1 VWRFQRNLP
10 DGHALTA
17 ARDHQ
22 TRIDMKASAK
32 TQIIGQ
38 SRATQFLREL
48 IQTLAASSSTA
59 LVTGESGTGKELV
72 AQALHAQG
80 PRAGGPFVPI
90 NCGAIPRDLIE
101 SELFGHRK
109 GAFTGAVADRLG
121 RFELAHGGTLFLD
134 EIGDLPM
141 DMQVKLLRVL
151 QERCLLPVGASRE
164 VPVDVRVV
172 AATHKNLES
181 EVAAGRFREDLYYRI
196 NVLPI
201 NTTALR
207 ERPEDIAALLQFYA
221 EKHTLPGNR
230 PLKFAPDMLQLLQ
243 AYAWPG
249 NVRELSNLVDRFS
262 TLFPSQTLL
271 VHTVPACM
279 MPSGLV
285 ALQAQRLSLMP
296 ESVRQPSIF
305 AVASAPQEALA
316 MAEPNGTRTA
326 AGDAE
331 SPWADQDPLSHLFAG
346 SDNPAPVPRIAFAPM
361 PQSASNDEISS
372 VEEVILLAQ
381 GIKTLPSDGISLKQ
395 HLIDIERNLIEQALS
410 RTQGNVSQTA
420 KLLQLQRTT
429 LIEKIN
435 KYELRGVA

>member
-1 VWRFQRNLP
+1 
-10 DGHALTA
+10 
-17 ARDHQ
+17 
-22 TRIDMKASAK
+22 MKASAR

-80 PRAGGPFVPI
+80 PRTSGPFVPI
-90 NCGAIPRDLIE
+90 NCGAIPRELIE

-109 GAFTGAVADRLG
+109 GTFTGAVADRLG

-151 QERCLLPVGASRE
+151 QERCILPVGASRE

-172 AATHKNLES
+172 AATHKNLEA

-201 NTTALR
+201 TTTALR
-207 ERPEDIAALLQFYA
+207 ERPDDIAALLQFYA

-230 PLKFAPDMLQLLQ
+230 PLRFAPDMLQMLQ

-262 TLFPSQTLL
+262 TLFPSQTLQ

-279 MPSGLV
+279 MPSGLA
-285 ALQAQRLSLMP
+285 ALQAQRLSQMP
-296 ESVRQPSIF
+296 APALQQTLFSAATAPQA
-305 AVASAPQEALA
+305 AVALG
-316 MAEPNGTRTA
+316 EPSWTPAATA
-326 AGDAE
+326 ATASQASTD
-331 SPWADQDPLSHLFAG
+331 SPWDDSDPLSHLFAS
-346 SDNPAPVPRIAFAPM
+346 SDNAAPARSAPRPAFAPM
-361 PQSASNDEISS
+361 PLSASNDEMSS

-381 GIKTLPSDGISLKQ
+381 GIQTLPPDGISLKQ